1 MNAGGRQPA
10 EPTSAWRGYAGAQ
23 VSDGPDNDT
32 DPVEPRRGR
41 LSDSSRV
48 EAFSDGVLAIVITL
62 LVLDLRA
69 PAAHFLTQLSRQWPA
84 YLAYL
89 ASFGYVGVIWVN
101 HHQLF
106 TRIAAVDSGLL
117 WRNLALLLSTSVL
130 PFPTAVLGNAF
141 QFGSH
146 ADQVTAFVLYA
157 LVAAV
162 MAVSWLLLF
171 HYLSVSERLLEP
183 NTPSSF
189 FVAERRRALLGLVAY
204 LLAAALALVVP
215 VGSLAIVCVLPVF
228 YGLTSEGWTGKW
240 LPGISSA
247 RSRSKK
253 RARPQ

>member
-1 MNAGGRQPA
+1 MSAGTNQPA
-10 EPTSAWRGYAGAQ
+10 DAVTSRHGRLGAGMPGAT
-23 VSDGPDNDT
+23 DNSR
-32 DPVEPRRGR
+32 DPVETRRGR
-41 LSDSSRV
+41 LSDSTRV

-69 PAAHFLTQLSRQWPA
+69 PAGHMLTQLLRQWPA

-117 WRNLALLLSTSVL
+117 WRNLALLLATSVL

-141 QFGSH
+141 QYGNH
-146 ADQVTAFVLYA
+146 ADEVTAFVLYA

-162 MAVSWLLLF
+162 MALTWLVLF
-171 HYLSVSERLLEP
+171 HYLTTSQRLLEA

-189 FVAERRRALLGLVAY
+189 FAAERRRALLGLIAY
-204 LLAAALALVVP
+204 LLAAVLALVLP
-215 VGSLAIVCVLPVF
+215 VGSLIIVCVLPVF
-228 YGLTSEGWTGKW
+228 YGITSEGWSGRWRLDGRRNKGPETG
-240 LPGISSA
+240 P
-247 RSRSKK
+247 
-253 RARPQ
+253 

>member
-1 MNAGGRQPA
+1 MDLQVPDATDNDTHPA
-10 EPTSAWRGYAGAQ
+10 EPA
-23 VSDGPDNDT
+23 
-32 DPVEPRRGR
+32 RGR

-62 LVLDLRA
+62 LVLDLHA
-69 PAAHFLTQLSRQWPA
+69 PATHFLTELSRQWPA

-117 WRNLALLLSTSVL
+117 WRNLALLLATSVL

-141 QFGSH
+141 QFGSR
-146 ADQVTAFVLYA
+146 ADEVTAFVLYA

-162 MAVSWLLLF
+162 MALTWLLLF
-171 HYLSVSERLLEP
+171 HYLSVSGRLLEP
-183 NTPSSF
+183 NTPSAF
-189 FVAERRRALLGLVAY
+189 FVAERRRALLGLIAY

-215 VGSLAIVCVLPVF
+215 VGSLIIVCVLPVF
-228 YGLTSEGWTGKW
+228 YGITSEGWTGRCF
-240 LPGISSA
+240 PRISSA
-247 RSRSKK
+247 RSR
-253 RARPQ
+253 RADLGHPQ

>member
-1 MNAGGRQPA
+1 MNTGSSQPGLPGMPADGQYPA
-10 EPTSAWRGYAGAQ
+10 EPPG
-23 VSDGPDNDT
+23 
-32 DPVEPRRGR
+32 GR
-41 LSDSSRV
+41 LSGSARV

-69 PAAHFLTQLSRQWPA
+69 PATHIQNDLLRQWPA

-141 QFGSH
+141 EYGRH
-146 ADQVTAFVLYA
+146 ADEVTAFVLYA

-162 MAVSWLLLF
+162 MAGTWLVLF
-171 HYLSVSERLLEP
+171 HYLSVNERLLEP
-183 NTPSSF
+183 GTPPGF
-189 FVAERRRALLGLVAY
+189 FAAERRRALLGLVSY
-204 LLAAALALVVP
+204 LLAAPLALVLP
-215 VGSLAIVCVLPVF
+215 VGSLVIVCLLPVF
-228 YGLTSEGWTGKW
+228 YGLTSEGWSGRW
-240 LPGISSA
+240 PLAASG
-247 RSRSKK
+247 
-253 RARPQ
+253 RPAPDDTA